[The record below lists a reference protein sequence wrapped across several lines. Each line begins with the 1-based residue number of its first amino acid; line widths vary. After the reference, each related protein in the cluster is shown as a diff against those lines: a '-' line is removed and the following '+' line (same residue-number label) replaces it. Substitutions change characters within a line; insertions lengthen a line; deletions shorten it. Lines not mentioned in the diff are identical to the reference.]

1 MSQLSYSIIV
11 NLMHGRLY
19 TWRHQLANEQTTHR
33 MAYNATQVSD
43 LYNKCRIYTTSVGS
57 IQQRDDALN
66 YALYHP
72 ATELSLRRMSAVG
85 WARMP
90 CLSRKIVP
98 WMISCDSTR
107 N

>member
-19 TWRHQLANEQTTHR
+19 TWRHQLANEQTTYR
-33 MAYNATQVSD
+33 MAYN
-43 LYNKCRIYTTSVGS
+43 VGS